1 MPEVSPF
8 RGVRYDVAR
17 VGTLSDVVAPPYD
30 VIDNALQDRLYQASP
45 YNVIRLELN
54 RDQPDDVDEGARYA
68 RAKATLKDWLRA
80 GILRQEDHPA
90 FYIYEQTFEIDGKR
104 HSRKGLLAR
113 VRLEPIG
120 KGKIYPHEQ
129 TMAGPK
135 ADRLALYRATGFNL
149 SPIFGLYPDLGAI
162 VQRTLEASQ
171 HDHTPLVATDH
182 LGVENRLW
190 IVTDQEAHT
199 TLCGLMAGKP
209 VFIADGHHRYETALK
224 YQEDLARSGAP
235 FSHDDPSNFCLMML
249 VGMSDP
255 GLLILPT
262 HRLLSGFPGLAA
274 AGLIKSLEP
283 EFEIAEVG
291 TGEAGCR
298 AAWDRIDKSGQQDLL
313 GFGTIADGR
322 WLLARLRSDAAMD
335 RLAPKQSPDWR
346 SLGVSVLQ
354 VLVLGEL
361 LKNEPKPS
369 IAYVHSISE
378 VNSAIATRSCDIA
391 CLVPPAEMSHVESIA
406 SNLETMPAKSTY
418 FYPKLLTGLVLNPIR
433 RIDGT

>member
-1 MPEVSPF
+1 MPDVSPF

-30 VIDNALQDRLYQASP
+30 VIDTALQNKLYEASP

-54 RDQPDDVDEGARYA
+54 RDEPGDSGVGDRYSRAAR
-68 RAKATLKDWLRA
+68 LLSDWLRN
-80 GILRQEDHPA
+80 GVLREEDHPA
-90 FYIYEQTFEIDGKR
+90 LYVYEQTFEVDGEK
-104 HSRKGLLAR
+104 HVRKGFLAR

-129 TMAGPK
+129 TLAGPK
-135 ADRLALYRATGFNL
+135 ADRLALYKATEFNL
-149 SPIFGLYPDLGAI
+149 SPVFGLYPDAESH
-162 VQRTLEASQ
+162 VQRALEAGLR
-171 HDHTPLVATDH
+171 DRTPLVATDH

-190 IVTDQEAHT
+190 VVSNQETHT
-199 TLCGLMAGKP
+199 ELRGLMAGKP

-224 YQEDLARSGAP
+224 YQDEVSRTGSSI
-235 FSHDDPSNFCLMML
+235 SHDDPSNFCLMML

-262 HRLLSGFPGLAA
+262 HRLISGFQGLTALELKA
-274 AGLIKSLEP
+274 RLEP
-283 EFEIAEVG
+283 EFEISNAG
-291 TGEAGCR
+291 TGEAGCH
-298 AAWDRIDKSGQQDLL
+298 AAWQQIDQSGEQDLL
-313 GFGTIADGR
+313 AFGTVADGR

-335 RLAPKQSPDWR
+335 RLASKQSEDWR

-361 LKNEPKPS
+361 LAKEPKPS
-369 IAYVHSISE
+369 IRYVHSISE
-378 VNSAIATRSCDIA
+378 VLADVAGLGCDVA
-391 CLVPPAEMSHVESIA
+391 CLVPAARMSHVESIA

-418 FYPKLLTGLVLNPIR
+418 FYPKLLTGLVLNPIG
-433 RIDGT
+433 RIERS

>member
-1 MPEVSPF
+1 MPDVSPF
-8 RGVRYDVAR
+8 RGARYDVAR

-30 VIDNALQDRLYQASP
+30 VIDKALQDRLYQASP

-54 RDQPDDVDEGARYA
+54 RDQPGDSGPEDRYA
-68 RAKATLKDWLRA
+68 RASRALKDWLRE
-80 GILRQEDHPA
+80 GILREDDHPA
-90 FYIYEQTFEIDGKR
+90 FYVYEQTFDVDGLR
-104 HSRKGLLAR
+104 HSRKGFLAR

-135 ADRLALYRATGFNL
+135 ADRLALYKATGFNL
-149 SPIFGLYPDLGAI
+149 SPIFGLYPDEGAL
-162 VQRTLEASQ
+162 VQRTLEAGVR
-171 HDHTPLVATDH
+171 DHTPLVATDH

-190 IVTDQEAHT
+190 IVSDQETHT
-199 TLCGLMAGKP
+199 ALCGLMAGKP

-224 YQEDLARSGAP
+224 YQEDLAKNGAP
-235 FSHDDPSNFCLMML
+235 LAHDDPANFCLMML

-262 HRLLSGFPGLAA
+262 HRLLSGFPGLTAND
-274 AGLIKSLEP
+274 LTTSLER
-283 EFEIAEVG
+283 EFELTEVG
-291 TGEAGCR
+291 AGEAGCR
-298 AAWDRIDKSGQQDLL
+298 EAWGRIEKSGQQDMI
-313 GFGTIADGR
+313 GFGTVADGK
-322 WLLARLRSDAAMD
+322 WLLGRLRSDASMD
-335 RLAPKQSPDWR
+335 RLAPKQSADWR

-361 LKNEPKPS
+361 LARDPKPS
-369 IAYVHSISE
+369 IKYVHSINE
-378 VNSAIATRSCDIA
+378 VISDVAAHGCDLA
-391 CLVPPAEMSHVESIA
+391 CLVPAADMSHVESIA

-433 RIDGT
+433 RIEGP